1 MYSHSKYLHRVL
13 FFTLVFEAV
22 GGEGLVVV
30 IGVGQ
35 QGVVKSCCVLL
46 YSGEI
51 SSPGLHCLSNSRSK
65 LKSEGRR
72 ASLRSSK
79 TTCVRRST
87 CWVRVAATCC
97 RTRSVTIRSVS
108 VGLNLSNRKC
118 ACVCMPVRLNKRL
131 FPINIPDYST
141 ALLGE
146 DGSHHVSNPDG
157 VPWTRPVSV
166 HHTKSNGNRTLRI
179 TRCLL
184 FDLTLCFDLSRT
196 CEIRWKK

>member
-1 MYSHSKYLHRVL
+1 MYLQGRGLLSYWSRPTGGGKALLCAVVL
-13 FFTLVFEAV
+13 W
-22 GGEGLVVV
+22 G
-30 IGVGQ
+30 
-35 QGVVKSCCVLL
+35 
-46 YSGEI
+46 I

-79 TTCVRRST
+79 MTCVRRST

-108 VGLNLSNRKC
+108 VSLHFPNQKC
-118 ACVCMPVRLNKRL
+118 ACVSMPVRLNNCW

-146 DGSHHVSNPDG
+146 DSSHHVSNPGG
-157 VPWTRPVSV
+157 VPGTHPVSV
-166 HHTKSNGNRTLRI
+166 HHTKSSGNSTVRI
-179 TRCLL
+179 ARCVL
-184 FDLTLCFDLSRT
+184 FDLTLSFDLSRT
-196 CEIRWKK
+196 CEIRWRK